1 MKNRVVISLLC
12 LMFAAGMVACGTG
25 TGTSSSENN
34 VTTQEVTEENS
45 SSEATTSAIYEEL
58 TIKTDWDLKAEIT
71 FSDSGMTIDGSGCT
85 DQDGVLY
92 ITEGGAYTLTG
103 SSTNASIL
111 INTEENVKLILN
123 GVDLT
128 SEVGPVIYGDQV
140 KNLYIELA
148 EGTTN
153 TLADSDS
160 YETDSSTGEEIGKAV
175 ISCNDDIII
184 LGEGTLNI
192 TGNHNHVIA
201 SDDKLYIEAGTINV
215 TSNVKDGIK
224 ANDLVCIDGG
234 TVNVTSSNEGIE
246 SENTLVINGG
256 DITVNAV
263 DDGINAGYYLEINGG
278 TVTVTSSENDAI
290 DCNGGYD
297 GCITIN
303 DGEVNA
309 TGAGVPEG
317 ALDADTYSVI
327 INGGKVTAT
336 GGANS
341 PIIENG
347 GENNITGET
356 FTGGPGG
363 GQGGPGGNGDFD
375 PNNLPEDFDPGNM
388 PEPPEGFE
396 SGERPEMPENAD
408 GQMPQKGQKSDTN

>member
-1 MKNRVVISLLC
+1 MKKKILMSLFSLIIVGC
-12 LMFAAGMVACGTG
+12 MVACGSAQTKS
-25 TGTSSSENN
+25 TDKE
-34 VTTQEVTEENS
+34 TTEVTQSETTA
-45 SSEATTSAIYEEL
+45 EATDIDLSYDVL
-58 TIKTDWDLKAEIT
+58 TVKTDWDSKAEVT
-71 FSDSGMTIDGSGCT
+71 FTDSGITIDGSGCT
-85 DQDGVLY
+85 DENGVLY

-103 SSTNASIL
+103 SSTSVSIL
-111 INTEENVKLILN
+111 INTDENVKLILN
-123 GVDLT
+123 GVELT
-128 SEVGPVIYGDQV
+128 STTGSVIYGEQV

-153 TLADSDS
+153 TLSDSDN

-175 ISCNDDIII
+175 ISSNDDLII

-192 TGNHNHVIA
+192 TGNHKHVIA
-201 SDDKLYIEAGTINV
+201 SDDKLYIESGTINV

-234 TVNVTSSNEGIE
+234 TINVESKNEGIE
-246 SENTLVINGG
+246 SEDKLIINDG
-256 DITVNAV
+256 DITVNSV
-263 DDGINAGYYLEINGG
+263 DDGINSSYYIEINGG
-278 TVTVTSSENDAI
+278 KVTVTSSENDAI
-290 DCNGGYD
+290 DSNGGFD

-303 DGEVNA
+303 GGEINA
-309 TGAGVPEG
+309 TGSGVPEG
-317 ALDADTYSVI
+317 ALDADTYSII

-356 FTGGPGG
+356 FTGGGPGG
-363 GQGGPGGNGDFD
+363 GQGVPQGDFD
-375 PNNLPEDFDPGNM
+375 PNNLPDDFDPDNM

-396 SGERPEMPENAD
+396 EGERPEPPEGFD
-408 GQMPQKGQKSDTN
+408 GKTPSSEERP